1 MTRNMIS
8 TLIFTAWNSL
18 KFYPSCDVNLTH
30 NSKQKSK
37 GQIKTGKVQR
47 FNGVSY
53 RKLNLPCATMRS
65 PHLYNTPEENKAAK
79 VNGAK
84 YMETM
89 FIMNVSN
96 IEAETKGPIQVTARP
111 ILESKSGVLLM

>member
-1 MTRNMIS
+1 MG
-8 TLIFTAWNSL
+8 LPE
-18 KFYPSCDVNLTH
+18 FYLSCDVNLE
-30 NSKQKSK
+30 NK
-37 GQIKTGKVQR
+37 KVKVR
-47 FNGVSY
+47 
-53 RKLNLPCATMRS
+53 RKLEKYRDSTEFHIGNSTFLVPPWVALVYTTHPRRRKLPR
-65 PHLYNTPEENKAAK
+65 PPI

-96 IEAETKGPIQVTARP
+96 IEAETKEPVQVTAQP